1 MPSPPLRE
9 ALSVRFR
16 ALRHRNFRLFW
27 TGQLVSLTGTWMQSV
42 AQGWLLH
49 RLTDSP
55 LMLGLLGFA
64 QFMPVTALSLW
75 AGVIADRVDPRRLL
89 LTTQALALLQAAT
102 LATVTT
108 LGIVE
113 PWMVLALALAFGAL
127 NAFDL
132 PARQSAVVELVGR
145 DKEDLSN
152 AIALNSAA
160 FNVARIVGPAIA
172 GVLVALL
179 GEQGCFWVNAAT
191 YVAVL
196 TGLWLVRI
204 PPREHVAG
212 GSTFAALREGWR
224 YAFGTVP
231 IRNLLVLVAIAAGL
245 GFQYMTLLP
254 EYARTIL
261 RVDAGRY
268 GLMVSA
274 FGLGALTAA
283 LLMTRR
289 LDRWDL
295 RRNLLVGLVAA
306 GVGQAVFA
314 WSRSLP
320 LTLAMGFVSGFG
332 LILYVASTNTLLQLT
347 TEDRFRG
354 RIMSLYTFM
363 FVGTAPFGAILAG
376 AVAQRFGAPL
386 ATSLCALIL
395 LGSALWVARRLRF
408 LREQEAA
415 RALATPGP
423 AATEKLG

>member
-108 LGIVE
+108 LGVVE
-113 PWMVLALALAFGAL
+113 PWMVLALAFAFGAL

-179 GEQGCFWVNAAT
+179 GEQGCFWANAAT

-196 TGLWLVRI
+196 AGLWRVRI
-204 PPREHVAG
+204 APREHVAG
-212 GSTFAALREGWR
+212 GSTLAALREGWR

-332 LILYVASTNTLLQLT
+332 LILYVASTNTMLQLT